1 MPEVNGRLSTHV
13 LDTHAGRPAAGVAV
27 ELFEY
32 AGDRAHLI
40 VRTAT
45 NADGRTE
52 KPLVER
58 EELDHGTYTLV
69 FHVHDYLRSTDA
81 SCGPFFET
89 IRIQFLVSHG
99 NENYHVPLLLSP
111 YAYST
116 YRGS

>member
-1 MPEVNGRLSTHV
+1 MARISTHV
-13 LDTHAGRPAAGVAV
+13 LNTALGKPAAGIPIEIYHGPA
-27 ELFEY
+27 LLTTT
-32 AGDRAHLI
+32 R
-40 VRTAT
+40 T
-45 NADGRTE
+45 NADGRTD

-69 FHVHDYLRSTDA
+69 FHVHDYLRSTDG

-89 IRIQFLVSHG
+89 IRIQFIVTNG